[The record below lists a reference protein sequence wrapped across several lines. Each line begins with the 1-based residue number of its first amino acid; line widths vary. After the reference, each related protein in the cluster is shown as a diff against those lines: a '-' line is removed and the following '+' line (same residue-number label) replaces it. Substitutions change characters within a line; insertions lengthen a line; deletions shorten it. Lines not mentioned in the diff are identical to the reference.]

1 LIRKGGF
8 GMKLLIT
15 GGSGFIG
22 RNLKEYLEREGGAY
36 ELYCPS
42 SKELDCL
49 NEEEVTDYLK
59 KHRFDCVIH
68 AALYQNSPVNERDA
82 QKVLEYNLRF
92 FMNFAKNSQLY
103 GKMYYVGSGAE
114 YDKREPIVQ
123 VRETDIG
130 RTIPT
135 DQYGLAKYTIGNI
148 IEHSSNIYNL
158 RLFGV
163 YGKYEY
169 YPTKYISNVCCK
181 AIKGLPL
188 TMRQNVFFDYL
199 WIEDFCRMTEFFLNH
214 EPLYHTYNMV
224 SGVRVSLEEIC
235 NMVLKVSE
243 KKLPIYICKEGFAKE
258 YTASNERFMNECP
271 GFSYTPMETAIRSL
285 YHWYEDN
292 VDIDIYKLLY

>member
-1 LIRKGGF
+1 
-8 GMKLLIT
+8 MKLLIT

-22 RNLKEYLEREGGAY
+22 RNLKEYLERKGGAY

-42 SKELDCL
+42 SRELDCL
-49 NEEEVTDYLK
+49 NAEAVADYLK
-59 KHRFDCVIH
+59 EHRFDCVLH
-68 AALYQNSPVNERDA
+68 SAVYQNSPVNDRDA
-82 QKVLEYNLRF
+82 QKVLEYNLRMF
-92 FMNFAKNSQLY
+92 YNFSTNSQFC

-114 YDKREPIVQ
+114 YDKREPIVK

-130 RTIPT
+130 RTVPI
-135 DQYGLAKYTIGNI
+135 DQYGLAKYTIGNM

-181 AIKGLPL
+181 AIKGIPL

-199 WIEDFCRMTEFFLNH
+199 WIEDLCRMIECFLSH
-214 EPLYHTYNMV
+214 EPLYHTYNFV
-224 SGVRVSLEEIC
+224 SGARVSLAEIC
-235 NMVLKVSE
+235 DMVLKVSG
-243 KKLPIYICKEGFAKE
+243 KKLPVYICKEGLANE

-271 GFSYTPMETAIRSL
+271 GFEYTPMETAISSL
-285 YHWYEDN
+285 YRWYEDN
-292 VDIDIYKLLY
+292 VDIDLYKLLY